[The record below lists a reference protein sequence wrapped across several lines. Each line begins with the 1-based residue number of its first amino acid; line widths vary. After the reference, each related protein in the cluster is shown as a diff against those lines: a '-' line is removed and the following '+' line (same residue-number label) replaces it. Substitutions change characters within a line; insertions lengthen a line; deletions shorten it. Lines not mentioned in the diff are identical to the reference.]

1 MKKRLVPAVMV
12 IMLLIGVIHTVF
24 TEGSPMEEI
33 IIQSPNGNVFGVLR
47 LPEAW
52 TWTARLI
59 STKPALPPSAWIS
72 AAAGLT
78 PGAAEPCWTCPC

>member
-33 IIQSPNGNVFGVLR
+33 IIQSPNGNVF
-47 LPEAW
+47 
-52 TWTARLI
+52 
-59 STKPALPPSAWIS
+59 SCSAN
-72 AAAGLT
+72 
-78 PGAAEPCWTCPC
+78 